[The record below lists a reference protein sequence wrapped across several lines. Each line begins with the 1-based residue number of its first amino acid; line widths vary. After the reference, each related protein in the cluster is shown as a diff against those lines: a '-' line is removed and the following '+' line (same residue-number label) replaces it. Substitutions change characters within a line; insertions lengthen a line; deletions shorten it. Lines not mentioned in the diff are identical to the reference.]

1 MISNASVLRRE
12 WSPKTPRKNA
22 LRDDDASLDRRVN
35 AMLRR
40 DAKAFKRQASRED
53 AADCLIGELCREG
66 AVIFYVNLRDRSGR
80 PTGKTKEGTRLN
92 LVAYLIRNRYV

>member
-1 MISNASVLRRE
+1 VTSKPPKLRLERPSE
-12 WSPKTPRKNA
+12 VPSKNA

-40 DAKAFKRQASRED
+40 DAKAFERQVARED
-53 AADCLIGELCREG
+53 AADRLVGELCREG
-66 AVIFYVNLRDRSGR
+66 KVIFYVNLRDRSGR
-80 PTGKTKEGTRLN
+80 LTGKTKEDTRLN

>member
-1 MISNASVLRRE
+1 VISNASELRRE
-12 WSPKTPRKNA
+12 RSPKMPRKNA

-40 DAKAFKRQASRED
+40 DAKAFDRQAALEE
-53 AADCLIGELCREG
+53 AADRLIGELCREG
-66 AVIFYVNLRDRSGR
+66 KNIFYVNLRDRHGH
-80 PTGKTKEGTRLN
+80 PTGKIKEDTRLN